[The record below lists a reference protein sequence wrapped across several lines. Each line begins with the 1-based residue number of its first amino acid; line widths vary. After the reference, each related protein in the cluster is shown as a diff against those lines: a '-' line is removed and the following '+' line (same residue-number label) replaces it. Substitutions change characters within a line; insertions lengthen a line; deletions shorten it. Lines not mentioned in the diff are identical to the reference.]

1 MDNIFI
7 NFCSQEHQVINFI
20 LLSSFHHKNI
30 YFFNCCFFLLTFRK
44 KIIKW
49 VKKWKIRILKQF
61 LVHVKRSDLDWIVL
75 GMRWQVEETERIPSH
90 NSYSLTLTEGTCNLH
105 PLPLTSTIPRKSVH
119 VYTARTVIF
128 QDFYCQTMIFK
139 VIITFSSFFCIL
151 TDRKFP

>member
-20 LLSSFHHKNI
+20 LLSSFHHENI

-75 GMRWQVEETERIPSH
+75 GMRWQLKETDRIPLH
-90 NSYSLTLTEGTCNLH
+90 NSYSLTLTEGPYNLH
-105 PLPLTSTIPRKSVH
+105 PLPPTSTLS
-119 VYTARTVIF
+119 
-128 QDFYCQTMIFK
+128 
-139 VIITFSSFFCIL
+139 
-151 TDRKFP
+151 RKFVHCINSENRNFAGFLLSNDDF